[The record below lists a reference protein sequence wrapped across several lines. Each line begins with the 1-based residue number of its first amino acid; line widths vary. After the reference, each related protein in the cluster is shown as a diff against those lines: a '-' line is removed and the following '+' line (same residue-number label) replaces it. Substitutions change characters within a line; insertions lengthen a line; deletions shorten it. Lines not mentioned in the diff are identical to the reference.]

1 MAVRD
6 PNMSLVALIVVL
18 FVLLPNFGDGLM
30 GLFHNPVII
39 FLTLGLL
46 LWMTTHSPG
55 LGVLG
60 LLLVGG
66 VFIERNRR
74 TLFTAYSRGS
84 APRMTQDMD
93 MPVSPS
99 VRFVSY
105 ERPSISRTPYEP
117 ATGCAA
123 GNVFAPVGPT
133 INEKRVLET
142 VPPGAATGPVLL
154 RAFA

>member
-1 MAVRD
+1 MAARG
-6 PNMSLVALIVVL
+6 PNMTMVALIALL
-18 FVLLPNFGDGLM
+18 FVLLPTFSDGLM
-30 GLFHNPVII
+30 SAFHNPVII
-39 FLTLGLL
+39 AGLIFAL

-74 TLFTAYSRGS
+74 TLFTAYSRGG
-84 APRMTQDMD
+84 APRMPEDAE

-105 ERPSISRTPYEP
+105 ERPTVSRMAYEP
-117 ATGCAA
+117 AGGCS
-123 GNVFAPVGPT
+123 GNEFEPVAPS
-133 INEKRVLET
+133 INEKHVLET

-154 RAFA
+154 RMFS